1 MVCGARFYFAGSV
14 FLVTI
19 GDILLKNSKRL
30 YLAALLP
37 FAVIALL
44 FELLPVAATVMRSF
58 SVEGGGGFTLA
69 HYTDIFTKRLY
80 RTALVN
86 SLWVSILSSFIG
98 LFVAFWGA
106 KAYKSADS
114 KLRNIF
120 LSVLNMTSNFSG
132 IPLAFSYIIL
142 LGNVGVLV
150 MLGKHHGI
158 ETLAS
163 FNIYSIWGLL
173 LCYIYFQ
180 IPLATLLL
188 IPAFDGLK
196 KEWREAVAL
205 LGGSGTVYWLRV
217 GLPNLLPSILGTFS
231 VLFANAVAAYATAY
245 ALMQNNFALLP
256 IKITEQFVGDVVQRR
271 EFGSALAVVLM
282 LLMTATIAINDK
294 ILKMRTKKAK

>member
-1 MVCGARFYFAGSV
+1 
-14 FLVTI
+14 
-19 GDILLKNSKRL
+19 
-30 YLAALLP
+30 
-37 FAVIALL
+37 
-44 FELLPVAATVMRSF
+44 
-58 SVEGGGGFTLA
+58 
-69 HYTDIFTKRLY
+69 
-80 RTALVN
+80 
-86 SLWVSILSSFIG
+86 
-98 LFVAFWGA
+98 
-106 KAYKSADS
+106 
-114 KLRNIF
+114 
-120 LSVLNMTSNFSG
+120 MTSNFSG

-158 ETLAS
+158 EALAD

-205 LGGSGTVYWLRV
+205 LGGSETVYWLKV

>member
-1 MVCGARFYFAGSV
+1 MTYGARFYFAGSV

-30 YLAALLP
+30 YLAALIP
-37 FAVIALL
+37 FAVIVLL
-44 FELLPVAATVMRSF
+44 FELMPVAATVMRSF
-58 SVEGGGGFTLA
+58 SAEGGGFTLE
-69 HYTDIFTKRLY
+69 HYSAIFTKKLY
-80 RTALVN
+80 RTALIN
-86 SLWVSILSSFIG
+86 SLWVSVLSSVIG
-98 LFVAFWGA
+98 LAVAFWGA
-106 KAYKSADS
+106 KAYKSANDG
-114 KLRNIF
+114 LRNIF

-158 ETLAS
+158 EALAG

-188 IPAFDGLK
+188 IPAFDGLR

-205 LGGSGTVYWLRV
+205 LGGSETVYWLRV

-282 LLMTATIAINDK
+282 LLMTATIAINDR
-294 ILKMRTKKAK
+294 ILKMKTKKAK